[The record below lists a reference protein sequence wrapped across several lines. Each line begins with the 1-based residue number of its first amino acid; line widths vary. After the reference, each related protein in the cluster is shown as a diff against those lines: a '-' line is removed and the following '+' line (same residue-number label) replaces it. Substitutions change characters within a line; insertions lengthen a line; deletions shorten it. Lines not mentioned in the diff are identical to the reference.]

1 MTDIAL
7 LPDTDAIARDLEHMT
22 ARWHELDA
30 PAVIEIRAFQ
40 EGGLPKI
47 GKFNPDD
54 LDEAAEW
61 IEGLNERGYNIYA
74 VRNPVRVTVV
84 GSAKD
89 EDILASFFLW
99 ADCDEGQAADNVK
112 QWTGPQYSACVV
124 TGRVPSTRVH
134 TYWELAEPA
143 TDLMAW
149 RETQMSIAAHFN
161 SDPSVINPSRI
172 MRVGGTVAYPDAKK
186 QGKGYIKELTALWAE
201 YDPNRKP
208 VTIDQMR
215 RAFNTTTPA
224 TAPRATAP
232 MIDTGAYEALDRERT
247 AIQALSGEAWNLAVL
262 KLVGSYVRK
271 GLADSEIQALTGPLT
286 LGGYTAEDTRA
297 EVQGMIDR
305 TRVNPKFGGVV
316 VRAETD
322 AEENDSEWMSE
333 LIVNQKGRVLF
344 NTANALLYLQNEDG
358 LRGRFAFDEF
368 RQVKIVTAP
377 LPGSKA
383 PKSNFKGREYKDSDT
398 TQVVAH
404 FNRIGF
410 PEATKNVVADTID
423 AVSEMSTFHPVR
435 NYLEQL
441 PAWDGVGRIDG
452 WLQDYCNVQADDRDS
467 SDYISEAGA
476 KWLISAV
483 ARVMKPGCKA
493 DGVLILEGKQGA
505 RKSTTLRFLTGEEW
519 FGDSLPS
526 MQSKDASDYLRG
538 KWIIEMAELSN
549 INKAEVEVVKAFI
562 SREEERFRPAYARTE
577 ITYPRQCVFAGSTN
591 KSDYLRDETGNRRF
605 WPVKVQGLCDTHQIK
620 LDRDQL
626 WAEALGRFKSGETWW
641 LSENVET
648 IAATQ
653 QEQRVSQDAWAGDV
667 EQFVAGRSEV
677 SPAEVAK
684 IALGIEIARLDRA
697 ATNRIT
703 AILTALDFSRKG
715 QFTSGENKGR
725 AKYIRGDEL

>member
-1 MTDIAL
+1 MNIVTDIAL

-271 GLADSEIQALTGPLT
+271 GLLDGEIHALTDPLT
-286 LGGYTAEDTRA
+286 LGGYTVEQTRA
-297 EVQGMIDR
+297 EVQDIITR
-305 TRVNPKFGGVV
+305 TRANPKFEGAGVEV
-316 VRAETD
+316 DMPPSPQAVE
-322 AEENDSEWMSE
+322 
-333 LIVNQKGRVLF
+333 
-344 NTANALLYLQNEDG
+344 
-358 LRGRFAFDEF
+358 
-368 RQVKIVTAP
+368 
-377 LPGSKA
+377 
-383 PKSNFKGREYKDSDT
+383 KDSAGVITGLKIQSSAEFLSDLT
-398 TQVVAH
+398 PAVYVV
-404 FNRIGF
+404 
-410 PEATKNVVADTID
+410 
-423 AVSEMSTFHPVR
+423 
-435 NYLEQL
+435 
-441 PAWDGVGRIDG
+441 
-452 WLQDYCNVQADDRDS
+452 
-467 SDYISEAGA
+467 
-476 KWLISAV
+476 
-483 ARVMKPGCKA
+483 
-493 DGVLILEGKQGA
+493 DGVLAERRCLSLTGYAGHGKTTLALHLAIQVATGGTFGGMECEQGA
-505 RKSTTLRFLTGEEW
+505 CLILAGENPDNVKWQYASAIAAAGTGTDLPVHFLPGHFQLSAYLDDLIAKANSIPNLRLVVI
-519 FGDSLPS
+519 DSLQAFFEGENDNGNVE
-526 MQSKDASDYLRG
+526 MMDAARRFRKLSEIPNGPTVVVIAHPAG
-538 KWIIEMAELSN
+538 KRPDKSN
-549 INKAEVEVVKAFI
+549 IVPRGGSSFGNEFDGNLTVWSEPDGTQVFHHTEKFRGAPFEPLTFVM
-562 SREEERFRPAYARTE
+562 EEREFDHLTDHKQRPLRLKVSRQQMLIEAASAAQKSESRDRE
-577 ITYPRQCVFAGSTN
+577 AINAIENNPQITQRS
-591 KSDYLRDETGNRRF
+591 L
-605 WPVKVQGLCDTHQIK
+605 
-620 LDRDQL
+620 
-626 WAEALGRFKSGETWW
+626 AEAL
-641 LSENVET
+641 
-648 IAATQ
+648 
-653 QEQRVSQDAWAGDV
+653 RVSKSTADRVMQNLKD
-667 EQFVAGRSEV
+667 EKLIRRH
-677 SPAEVAK
+677 AK
-684 IALGIEIARLDRA
+684 KWV
-697 ATNRIT
+697 
-703 AILTALDFSRKG
+703 LTDGGKEF
-715 QFTSGENKGR
+715 FNGE
-725 AKYIRGDEL
+725 